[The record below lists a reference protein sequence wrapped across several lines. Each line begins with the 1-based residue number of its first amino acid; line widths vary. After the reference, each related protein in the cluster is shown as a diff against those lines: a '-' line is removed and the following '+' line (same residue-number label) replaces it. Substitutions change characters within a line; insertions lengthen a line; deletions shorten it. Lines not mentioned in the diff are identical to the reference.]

1 MIERASTTSVT
12 LLDER
17 ISSVETSVSF
27 HTRFNISAKIS
38 DLHMVINFF
47 VVLLPLPISTYT
59 KRTKAYF
66 GMLRI
71 LYPLT
76 QPMYALVY

>member
-1 MIERASTTSVT
+1 
-12 LLDER
+12 
-17 ISSVETSVSF
+17 
-27 HTRFNISAKIS
+27 
-38 DLHMVINFF
+38 MVINFF